1 MNQALATKL
10 HPKMGEI
17 TQPFTGQLGEITQLA

>member
-10 HPKMGEI
+10 HPNMGEI